1 MTTRKRFPAMTRAD
15 LNRNLLARYRAA
27 HPAPPV
33 RMLTITEI
41 KTTVTPLFHYVQ
53 PVGNKFRIYVSETGC
68 YEGRLCTTLALPN
81 KNWFATYRAAEAA
94 LVTAM
99 EVEA

>member
-1 MTTRKRFPAMTRAD
+1 MNTKRYPAMTRAD

-53 PVGNKFRIYVSETGC
+53 PVGNKWRVYVSETGC
-68 YEGRLCTTLALPN
+68 YEGRLCTTLNLPN
-81 KNWFATYRAAEAA
+81 KNWFPTYRAAEAA